1 MEPPLLEGLRESP
14 VRFAGHIGFF
24 SQRPVEDLFV
34 QGDSVALL
42 GRSDELWVYT
52 VSDNSA
58 ELARLF
64 ERLVKKEGVRAF
76 ALLEEWMVPLLRPL
90 GEAASELTCIRYY
103 YTLDRPLPARP
114 DGIVTEPLS
123 LGDVDT
129 MCTESKYRAYIS
141 PEYIAAAITDGYC
154 AGRREDGR
162 LIAYGATHDDL
173 AIGNLHVLPQSRRRG
188 YAAAIVVDIM

>member
-1 MEPPLLEGLRESP
+1 MIAAISDLLKSAVEPPLLEGLRESP

-52 VSDNSA
+52 VSDDSA
-58 ELARLF
+58 E
-64 ERLVKKEGVRAF
+64 
-76 ALLEEWMVPLLRPL
+76 
-90 GEAASELTCIRYY
+90 
-103 YTLDRPLPARP
+103 LDRPLPARP

-141 PEYIAAAITDGYC
+141 PEYIAAAIPDGYC
-154 AGRREDGR
+154 ADRREDGR